1 MQEITFDEA
10 PFVAR
15 TDSIREAWSSV
26 FVDPGLFLRH
36 WNYKGAILSGGLR
49 AGVFLVTYLISRE
62 SFRLA
67 LGAAFVQFVFRFFFA
82 GLCGALIQSFRR
94 VEPAWKALVSI
105 LLVIPVIS
113 HVLEFLVQ
121 SSFVYFTA
129 SADHTNQAII
139 RSICV
144 SIFSVLFAL
153 FIMRRDVMIVGEAGS
168 QSLLM
173 DVTRFPRL
181 IYDFI
186 AFIPDEIGAMVRR
199 GRYIFAA
206 LSLFG
211 FGIFSQAVCWAVT
224 NKPFWTYSKGKQ
236 IEGLRFWALDGVILM
251 ILAVTLSMV
260 FSRWQLQRTSQ
271 ATEPSVS

>member
-26 FVDPGLFLRH
+26 FFDPGLFIRH

-49 AGVFLVTYLISRE
+49 AGVFFITYLISRE
-62 SFRLA
+62 SLRLA
-67 LGAAFVQFVFRFFFA
+67 LGAAIVQFVFRFFFA

-94 VEPAWKALVSI
+94 VEPAWKAFVSI

-113 HVLEFLVQ
+113 HVLEFFVQ

-129 SADHTNQAII
+129 TADHTNQAII
-139 RSICV
+139 RSVCV

-153 FIMRRDVMIVGEAGS
+153 FIMRRDVMIVGEAES
-168 QSLLM
+168 KSLLT
-173 DVTRFPRL
+173 DVTQFPRL

-186 AFIPDEIGAMVRR
+186 AFIPDEIAAMLRR
-199 GRYIFAA
+199 RAYFLAI
-206 LSLFG
+206 LSTLAFG
-211 FGIFSQAVCWAVT
+211 VFSQIVCWAVT
-224 NKPFWTYSKGKQ
+224 NKAFWTYSKGKQ
-236 IEGLRFWALDGVILM
+236 IEGIRFWAIDGIILM
-251 ILAVTLSMV
+251 ILAVI
-260 FSRWQLQRTSQ
+260 FSSVLFRWQSQRNAVST
-271 ATEPSVS
+271 APSIG